1 MIETIDQP
9 KHQETTSKLP
19 AFLIVLL
26 VLTSINILYNLANG
40 LMGLGKSDEIVEL
53 ETAIYQGFEES
64 GTDLEDMPAGIRIA
78 MEEFIP
84 DLVDNY
90 LRMSYFE
97 LAYYLL
103 LIIPVVLMFRKKKL
117 GLWLYMVLQVIGS
130 FEFLYFFRP
139 NAISIAI
146 TVFLII
152 FAAVFI
158 LLYRMNRHALH

>member
-1 MIETIDQP
+1 
-9 KHQETTSKLP
+9 
-19 AFLIVLL
+19 LL

-40 LMGLGKSDEIVEL
+40 LMGLGKSDEIEEL

-78 MEEFIP
+78 LEEFVP

-90 LRMSYFE
+90 LHMSYFE

-117 GLWLYMVLQVIGS
+117 GLWLYMVLQIIGS
-130 FEFLYFFRP
+130 LEFLYFFRP

-146 TVFLII
+146 TVFMVI
-152 FAAVFI
+152 FAVIFI